1 MVKKAVRA
9 AAAIQRDSDRQRFE
23 LQEVAMQS
31 FLSECRASMP
41 AEDWERHHAEAS
53 RSAGE
58 TFHIV
63 EHLVF
68 VLASS
73 QLPISARLRK
83 SMDAML
89 ESLGI
94 DRQTTSW
101 NDLKRLNYDK
111 YWRAR
116 YRYA

>member
-1 MVKKAVRA
+1 MVKKVERA
-9 AAAIQRDSDRQRFE
+9 SAAIQRESVRQRSE
-23 LQEVAMQS
+23 LQEAAMQS

-83 SMDAML
+83 SIDAML

-101 NDLKRLNYDK
+101 KDLKRLNYDK
-111 YWRAR
+111 YWRDR
-116 YRYA
+116 YGYA